1 MMKRKL
7 ALLIVL
13 LAGLLPVSAQN
24 DVQKEIN
31 RIKSSPNYI
40 YGEATRADREEALDA
55 AFNDMMHEADRW
67 AAEKT
72 HDSEVEMSADDVREM
87 VRSMETKR
95 GSQTRVLVYVKLS
108 KVVALLREA
117 GYKVKFEEQPEE
129 DDYEATPAP
138 KPAPKPRQTAP
149 QSDDDNLP
157 VSTVSNDHE
166 TANVPEV
173 TVISIEGLS
182 DEEILDVYLYSNQK
196 MTPEQEAAVERA
208 AARVAER
215 LNVVASNGSA
225 LDQILAVRS
234 FYDLK
239 SVMVPLKLNGKIT
252 KLGKYRTMREP
263 QKSYLIVY
271 DTDARIRAVLGPGTD
286 RQRKNLRTGYNDS
299 IYNYGGCGAIWF
311 QLNE

>member
-1 MMKRKL
+1 MKKKL

-13 LAGLLPVSAQN
+13 LAALLPASAQN
-24 DVQKEIN
+24 EVQKEIN
-31 RIKSSPNYI
+31 RIKSSPNYV
-40 YGEATRADREEALDA
+40 YGEATRANREEALDA

-72 HDSEVEMSADDVREM
+72 HDSDVEMSGDDVREM
-87 VRSMETKR
+87 VQSLETKR

-108 KVVALLREA
+108 KLASLLREA

-129 DDYEATPAP
+129 GGYEAAPAP
-138 KPAPKPRQTAP
+138 KPLQAAPK
-149 QSDDDNLP
+149 SDDDSLP
-157 VSTVSNDHE
+157 VSTVADDRE
-166 TANVPEV
+166 TTSVPEV

-208 AARVAER
+208 AARLAER
-215 LNVVASNGSA
+215 LNVVIGNGTA
-225 LDQILAVRS
+225 LDKILAVRS

-239 SVMVPLKLNGKIT
+239 SVMVPLKLNGEIT

-263 QKSYLIVY
+263 QKSYLIIY

>member
-1 MMKRKL
+1 MMKKKL

-13 LAGLLPVSAQN
+13 LAALLPASAQN

-31 RIKSSPNYI
+31 RIKSSPNYV
-40 YGEATRADREEALDA
+40 YGEATRANREEALDA

-72 HDSEVEMSADDVREM
+72 HDSDVEMSGDDVREM
-87 VRSMETKR
+87 VQSLETKR

-108 KVVALLREA
+108 KLASLLREA

-129 DDYEATPAP
+129 GGYEAA
-138 KPAPKPRQTAP
+138 PAPKPRQAAP
-149 QSDDDNLP
+149 KSDDDSLP
-157 VSTVSNDHE
+157 VSTVADDRE
-166 TANVPEV
+166 TTSVPEV

-208 AARVAER
+208 AARLAER
-215 LNVVASNGSA
+215 LNVVIGNGTA
-225 LDQILAVRS
+225 LDKILAVRS

-239 SVMVPLKLNGKIT
+239 SVMVPLKLNGEIT

-263 QKSYLIVY
+263 QKSYLIIY

>member
-1 MMKRKL
+1 MKKKL

-13 LAGLLPVSAQN
+13 LAALLPASAQN

-31 RIKSSPNYI
+31 RIKSSPNYV
-40 YGEATRADREEALDA
+40 YGEATRANREEALDA

-72 HDSEVEMSADDVREM
+72 HDSDVEMSGDDVREM
-87 VRSMETKR
+87 VQSLETKR

-108 KVVALLREA
+108 KLASLLREA

-129 DDYEATPAP
+129 GGYEAA
-138 KPAPKPRQTAP
+138 PAPKPRQAAP
-149 QSDDDNLP
+149 KSDDDSLP
-157 VSTVSNDHE
+157 VSTVADDRE
-166 TANVPEV
+166 TTSVPEV

-208 AARVAER
+208 AARLAER
-215 LNVVASNGSA
+215 LNVVIGNGTA
-225 LDQILAVRS
+225 LDKILAVRS

-239 SVMVPLKLNGKIT
+239 SVMVPLKLNGEIT

-263 QKSYLIVY
+263 QKSYLIIY